1 MLKYLILAGIV
12 LITAC
17 QTLEKTNL
25 PVTIV
30 FKGIEF
36 LFSNSLPEEMTV
48 SATGT
53 GNTREEALQN
63 ALKEAV
69 QKGVGVLVVS
79 DLRISDQK
87 IISDQLL
94 NYSSGFI
101 KEYKAEACLIN
112 KKITCKILAKVA
124 PWNLLRNQ
132 FNSNNKNSING
143 EQLVTQHN
151 SVKNVI
157 TQQKKLLI
165 YYKEKISEDGYKF
178 EVKDVTSIPSYSNL
192 IPIEITYRLT
202 PNLDLRKEIFNFLKL
217 VEITPENKLST
228 DIEKKTIYLGT
239 DSSYLFKK
247 NLRVIYWDE
256 EMLAAFNELMSKN
269 IEIYLEELGMC
280 IKVNNLNL
288 LTFDEMTDKVSGNYF
303 PNDLKNLKNISTR
316 NTCLQRERK

>member
-1 MLKYLILAGIV
+1 MWKYLILAGLV
-12 LITAC
+12 LITGC

-30 FKGIEF
+30 IKGIEF
-36 LFSNSLPEEMTV
+36 LFSESLPEEITV

-53 GNTREEALQN
+53 GSTREEALQN

-69 QKGVGVLVVS
+69 QKGVGILVIS
-79 DLRISDQK
+79 DLRIKDQK

-101 KEYKAEACLIN
+101 KDYKTEECLNN
-112 KKITCKILAKVA
+112 KKITCKIQAKVA

-132 FNSNNKNSING
+132 FNLNDKQNING

-151 SVKNVI
+151 STKDVI
-157 TQQKKLLI
+157 AQQKKLLI
-165 YYKEKISEDGYKF
+165 YYKEKISEEGYKF
-178 EVKDVTSIPSYSNL
+178 EVKDVNSIPSYSNL
-192 IPIEITYRLT
+192 IPIEITYRLI
-202 PNLDLRKEIFNFLKL
+202 PNFDLRKEIFSFLKL
-217 VEITPENKLST
+217 VEVNPENKLSPE
-228 DIEKKTIYLGT
+228 IEKKIITIGT

-269 IEIYLEELGMC
+269 IEIYLVELGMC
-280 IKVNNLNL
+280 IKENNLNL
-288 LTFDEMTDKVSGNYF
+288 LTFDEVTGKVSGNYF

-316 NTCLQRERK
+316 NICLQRVKI

>member
-1 MLKYLILAGIV
+1 MWKYLILPGLV
-12 LITAC
+12 LITGC
-17 QTLEKTNL
+17 QTLEKSNL

-30 FKGIEF
+30 FKGIEL
-36 LFSNSLPEEMTV
+36 LFSNSLPEEITV

-53 GNTREEALQN
+53 GSTKEEAIQN

-79 DLRISDQK
+79 DLRIAEQK

-94 NYSSGFI
+94 NYSSGFV
-101 KEYKAEACLIN
+101 KEYRTEECSNN
-112 KKITCKILAKVA
+112 KQITCKLLAKVA

-132 FNSNNKNSING
+132 FNVNVQNSING

-157 TQQKKLLI
+157 AQQKKLLI
-165 YYKEKISEDGYKF
+165 YYKERISESGYRF
-178 EVKDVTSIPSYSNL
+178 EVKNVTSIPSYSNL

-202 PNLDLRKEIFNFLKL
+202 PNLDQRKEIFNFLKL
-217 VEITPENKLST
+217 VEITPDNKLSPEV
-228 DIEKKTIYLGT
+228 EKKIITIDT

-247 NLRVIYWDE
+247 NIRVVAWDE

-280 IKVNNLNL
+280 IKENNLNL
-288 LTFDEMTDKVSGNYF
+288 LTFDEVTGKVSGNYF
-303 PNDLKNLKNISTR
+303 PNELKNLKNISTR
-316 NTCLQRERK
+316 NICLQREKI